1 MGVKQGAL
9 QLRVSPGDP
18 ARAEI
23 AERSR
28 YAGAARL
35 VGSEA
40 GGAGGRVLRKSLLT
54 AASSSQAS
62 ARLAVSSPTGCI

>member
-1 MGVKQGAL
+1 MGVKHGAL
-9 QLRVSPGDP
+9 QLRASPGDP

-28 YAGAARL
+28 YPGAARL

-40 GGAGGRVLRKSLLT
+40 GGAGGRVLRKSLT

-62 ARLAVSSPTGCI
+62 ARLAVSSPAGCI